1 MLTLPE
7 YPWESLAPY
16 RATAAAHPGGIAD
29 LSIGTPV
36 DNTPALIQD
45 ALAAAANAHGYPT
58 TQGTVELREAVVAWF
73 ARRRGVPGL
82 EPQAVIPTVGSKE
95 FIAWLPLLLGLGPG
109 DVVVRPTVAYPTYDI
124 GALLVGAT
132 AVAADSLDELDAETR
147 ARVRLVWTNSPAN
160 PTGKVASV
168 EELRA
173 VVAQAR
179 EVGAVVAGDEC
190 YAELGWG
197 SWDDDDSAGNEG
209 SSASGDQRDQRD
221 GGAAKVPCILS
232 PEVSDGDHTNL
243 LSVYS
248 LSKQSNLAGYRAA
261 FAAGDAELVSTLIN
275 SRKHA
280 GMIVPMPVQAAMTA
294 ALGDDAHVQ
303 EQKDRYRARRILLKD
318 ALEAA
323 GLVVDHSEAGLYLWT
338 RDGRRTREGLR
349 TVDAESAPDA
359 GLHTAAG
366 AGAEAPTEQD
376 SWDLVGELA
385 ELGILVGPGTFYGSA
400 GNGYVR
406 VALTATDEAVARAAE
421 RLRSWR

>member
-36 DNTPALIQD
+36 DSTPALIQD

-58 TQGTVELREAVVAWF
+58 TQGTAELRQAVVAWF

-82 EPQAVIPTVGSKE
+82 DPQAVIPTVGSKE

-109 DVVVRPTVAYPTYDI
+109 DVVVRPSVAYPTYDI

-132 AVAADSLDELDAETR
+132 AVAADSLEELDAATR

-168 EELRA
+168 EDLRA

-197 SWDDDDSAGNEG
+197 RWDSAAGAENVD
-209 SSASGDQRDQRD
+209 SVDSTDPKD
-221 GGAAKVPCILS
+221 GPTATVPCILS

-261 FAAGDAELVSTLIN
+261 FAAGDVALVSTLVN

-294 ALGDDAHVQ
+294 ALGDDAHVR
-303 EQKDRYRARRILLKD
+303 EQKDRYRARRALLKD

-338 RDGRRTREGLR
+338 RDGRRRSGGLR
-349 TVDAESAPDA
+349 TAT
-359 GLHTAAG
+359 GT
-366 AGAEAPTEQD
+366 PTEQD

-385 ELGILVGPGTFYGSA
+385 ERGILVGPGTFYGSA

-406 VALTATDEAVARAAE
+406 VALTATDDAVARAAD